1 MNIKNFIR
9 KMKKRFNLFWKAMD
23 RYSLMVIME
32 RGVPPIYYLLYDEEE
47 IVEWQLET
55 IRQVREILKEGEE
68 DENSTPED

>member
-1 MNIKNFIR
+1 
-9 KMKKRFNLFWKAMD
+9 MD

>member
-9 KMKKRFNLFWKAMD
+9 EMKKRFKLFWKAMD